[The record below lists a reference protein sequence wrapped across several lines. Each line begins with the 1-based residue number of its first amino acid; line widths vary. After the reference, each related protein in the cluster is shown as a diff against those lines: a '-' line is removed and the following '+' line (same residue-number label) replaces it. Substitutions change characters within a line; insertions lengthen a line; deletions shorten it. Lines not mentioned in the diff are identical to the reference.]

1 VPHIKEIVRIP
12 KEPTQPLGKFK
23 RKRSAPPRSKSKT
36 AESHESS
43 DEEEAIDKDTDQSG
57 IVLDFP
63 SRDEVER
70 REFTSMRL
78 SLYLIPASGVAFTSG
93 MVIPKAAANSEWY
106 FQKIFGDGDFIA
118 AGQLLIPPQVK
129 KPGKGTKDN
138 TYVRGRFPFY
148 FCFLTAP

>member
-12 KEPTQPLGKFK
+12 KEPTLPLGKFK

-43 DEEEAIDKDTDQSG
+43 DEEPIDKDTDQSG

-70 REFTSMRL
+70 REF
-78 SLYLIPASGVAFTSG
+78 IPF
-93 MVIPKAAANSEWY
+93 
-106 FQKIFGDGDFIA
+106 
-118 AGQLLIPPQVK
+118 
-129 KPGKGTKDN
+129 
-138 TYVRGRFPFY
+138 
-148 FCFLTAP
+148 